1 LTGDVPPP
9 RIVRG
14 VHGTIA
20 VENPFG
26 CKQSF
31 ASSAKEVDVAVTCSN
46 QGPSTS
52 GLKMLGDPQS
62 GGDSEKLSDGGVV
75 VGLAL
80 VHSEHARFASI
91 DVDTGNLTLLG
102 PSLKTV
108 AVSMGGLRAVDRKR
122 NTYYFLGESFISQ
135 AQKVT

>member
-1 LTGDVPPP
+1 MTGDVPPP

-14 VHGTIA
+14 AHGAIA

-31 ASSAKEVDVAVTCSN
+31 ASSAREVDIAVTCSK

-52 GLKMLGDPQS
+52 GLKMVGDTQS
-62 GGDSEKLSDGGVV
+62 GGDSEKRGDDGTL
-75 VGLAL
+75 VGLAM

-91 DVDTGNLTLLG
+91 DVNTGNLTLLG

-108 AVSMGGLRAVDRKR
+108 AVSMGGLRAIDKKR
-122 NTYYFLGESFISQ
+122 NTYYFLGESFRKYK
-135 AQKVT
+135 KV